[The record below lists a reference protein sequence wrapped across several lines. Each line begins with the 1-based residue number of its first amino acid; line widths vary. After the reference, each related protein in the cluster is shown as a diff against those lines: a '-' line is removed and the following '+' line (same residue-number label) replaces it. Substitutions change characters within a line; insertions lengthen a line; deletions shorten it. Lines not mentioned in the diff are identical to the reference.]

1 MYSYQKESI
10 KMAKSTNHRRFK
22 VAAVQASPVVRD
34 APDWFDAKST
44 LDKATSL
51 IAEAGRNGA
60 RLIVFPETW
69 LPCYPYW
76 GFDFAEGATYRDL
89 WAAYLWN
96 SIEVPGKETE
106 ALGKA
111 AREADSYVAM
121 GINERDKRFQG
132 RMYNS
137 VIYFNPNGEL
147 MGVHRKICN
156 THDERLFH
164 TPGDG
169 GDNLKAVFKTEIGII
184 GGSICGEHS
193 QLLLIYNWV
202 MQGVQIHCSL
212 WPGVIAT
219 KVESDICTRA
229 TCWAAHAFGVM
240 SATYFQE
247 KDLPRN
253 FYKNSAFNTP
263 GTICGGSGIVSPF
276 GTFIAGPVY
285 DEETIVYGD
294 VDLSDIDKARFA
306 VNLTGAY
313 SRWDILSL
321 NVRQEAYEPL
331 APMKPSAE
339 ELVSPAPDRM
349 TELESRIKELERH
362 IASLPPVK
370 GKYLRKKA

>member
-1 MYSYQKESI
+1 MSEN
-10 KMAKSTNHRRFK
+10 TVHRRFK
-22 VAAVQASPVVRD
+22 VAAVQANPVVRNK
-34 APDWFDAKST
+34 PDWFDVKST

-51 IAEAGRNGA
+51 ITEAGRNGA

-76 GFDFAEGATYRDL
+76 GFDFADGATYRDL

-96 SIEVPGKETE
+96 SIEVPGRETE

-111 AREADSYVAM
+111 AKNANAYVAM

-147 MGVHRKICN
+147 MGTHRKICN
-156 THDERLFH
+156 THGERLFH

-169 GDNLKAVFKTEIGII
+169 GDNLRAVYATKIGYL

-193 QLLLIYNWV
+193 QLTLIYNWI

-212 WPGVIAT
+212 WPGVLAT

-229 TCWAAHAFGVM
+229 VCWAAHAFGIM
-240 SATYFQE
+240 SATYFKE
-247 KDLPRN
+247 HDLPKN
-253 FYKNSAFNTP
+253 FYKNSAFNHP
-263 GTICGGSGIVSPF
+263 GTICGGSGIISPF
-276 GTFIAGPVY
+276 GTYIAGPVY
-285 DEETIVYGD
+285 DEEAIVYGD
-294 VDLSDIDKARFA
+294 VDLADIDKARFA

-313 SRWDILSL
+313 GRWDLLTL

-331 APMKPSAE
+331 VPMKSSVE
-339 ELVSPAPDRM
+339 ELTSPASDRIM
-349 TELESRIKELERH
+349 ELEARIRQLERQ
-362 IASLPPVK
+362 IASSLPAK
-370 GKYLRKKA
+370 GKDVREKA